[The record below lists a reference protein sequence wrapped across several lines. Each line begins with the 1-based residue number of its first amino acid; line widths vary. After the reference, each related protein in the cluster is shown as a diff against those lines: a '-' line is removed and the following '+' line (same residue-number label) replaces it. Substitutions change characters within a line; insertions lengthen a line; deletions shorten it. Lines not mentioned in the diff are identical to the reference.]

1 MRVAGKVLP
10 LVAVLMFIAGPA
22 VSQDGQDAAQ
32 RFYLSAGGA
41 LVIPADVHA
50 EVGGR
55 TSVGSNGGM
64 DVAFD
69 AGHGLVLVAG
79 YGQKWGIR
87 GELELGY
94 RTFAIDRLSRLR
106 LGDLADPGPFGAA
119 GDVTSFS
126 LMGNFVSSLDLGPLN
141 FYVGGGIGMA
151 RVEAQLRPLRAGAL
165 ASLGGSGRD
174 DVLAWQLFTGFQ
186 HHLSDDV
193 SASLGYRYFAT
204 EDARFGSTVAPVE
217 SHNLEVSV
225 TRWLN

>member
-1 MRVAGKVLP
+1 MRVAGRVLP

-50 EVGGR
+50 SFHDR
-55 TSVGSNGGM
+55 TSGERSGGM
-64 DVAFD
+64 DLAFD
-69 AGHGLVLVAG
+69 GGPGLVLVAG
-79 YGQKWGIR
+79 YGQKWGVR

-106 LGDLADPGPFGAA
+106 LGGVADPGPFGAA

-126 LMGNFVSSLDLGPLN
+126 LMGNIVSSLDLGPLN

-151 RVEAQLRPLRAGAL
+151 RVEAEWRSLAGM
-165 ASLGGSGRD
+165 SFPEVDDRD
-174 DVLAWQLFTGFQ
+174 DVFAWQLFTGFQ
-186 HHLSDDV
+186 YHLSDDV

-204 EDARFGSTVAPVE
+204 EDARFGSAVAPVE
-217 SHNLEVSV
+217 SHNLEVGV

>member
-1 MRVAGKVLP
+1 MRVAGRVLP

-41 LVIPADVHA
+41 LVIPADLHA
-50 EVGGR
+50 SFHDR
-55 TSVGSNGGM
+55 TSGERSGGM
-64 DVAFD
+64 DLAFD
-69 AGHGLVLVAG
+69 GGPGLVLVVG
-79 YGQKWGIR
+79 YGQKWGVR
-87 GELELGY
+87 GELGLGY
-94 RTFAIDRLSRLR
+94 RTFAIDRLARLR
-106 LGDLADPGPFGAA
+106 LGDVAYPGSVEAG

-126 LMGNFVSSLDLGPLN
+126 LMGNIVSSLDLGPLN

-151 RVEAQLRPLRAGAL
+151 RVEAQLRPVRAGAL
-165 ASLGGSGRD
+165 ALLGGSGRD

-186 HHLSDDV
+186 YHLSDDV

-204 EDARFGSTVAPVE
+204 EDARFSSTVAPVE

>member
-1 MRVAGKVLP
+1 MRVAGRVLP

-50 EVGGR
+50 EVRGR
-55 TSVGSNGGM
+55 TSLGSNGAM

-69 AGHGLVLVAG
+69 AGRGLVLVAG
-79 YGQKWGIR
+79 YGQKWGVR

-204 EDARFGSTVAPVE
+204 EDARFSSTVAPVE